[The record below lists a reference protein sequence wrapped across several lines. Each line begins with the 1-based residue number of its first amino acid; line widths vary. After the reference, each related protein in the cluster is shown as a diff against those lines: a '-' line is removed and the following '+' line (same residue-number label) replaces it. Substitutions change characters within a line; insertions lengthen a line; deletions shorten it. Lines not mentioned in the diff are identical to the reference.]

1 MSDDKVYRLAKQS
14 ETDPTEY
21 ILSDESVDRYGDVIS
36 ADGWNL
42 KNFKSNPIALF
53 NHNPNAIVG
62 AWENVRIEAGR
73 LVGRLKLG
81 LPGTSPLVDEVR
93 RLVEQRILKAV
104 SVGFKPIKAEP
115 LDAKADPDWGP
126 FRYVQQELVECSLVA
141 VPANPNALQ
150 ISRTYSLP
158 ADIRQQLRGK
168 VAKAQSPAPEP
179 APPGK
184 IARKQ
189 PEKTGSYVVSKK
201 LSQRIKE
208 AQERI
213 TSLKDQLVTLSEL
226 DEPNEEEI
234 ALMAELPEQIADLEA
249 GLERDQRIEQTIAVR
264 TVEDDTTTRQ
274 QQQQRSIPEKRP
286 YAIPAKK
293 FQPRDLLVRGAVVQ
307 FLAHV
312 NKQSPENILRA
323 VYPQDEAV
331 GMLVRAAVN
340 PAMTT
345 VPTWAQELVQQA
357 IGDYLDTL
365 PRDSIYPAL
374 SRMGARFTFG
384 RNGSIKIP
392 ARAATPNVSGAWVG
406 EGEPIPVRRMGF
418 TSVTLTPKKLG
429 VISTFTRELAMH
441 STPAI
446 EGVIR
451 EAMAEDTAVTID
463 ATLIDANP
471 ATNIRPAGLLNG
483 VTPLTAAP
491 GGGSEAMIADLR
503 ALIGAITTSLGGRN
517 IAVLINPAQGLAI
530 NFSTNANGEFL
541 FASTDELGR
550 RVGVTFIPSPTVP
563 AGTVIAIDAAD
574 FASAAG
580 DAPEYDVSDQATI
593 HEEDTAPLPIVGGG
607 ATPTTASPVRSL
619 WQTASIGVR
628 MLLDMNWA
636 MRRTGM
642 VATVTGVTW

>member
-1 MSDDKVYRLAKQS
+1 MADIIYRTATQTESDPL
-14 ETDPTEY
+14 EY
-21 ILSDESVDRYGDVIS
+21 ILSDETVDRYGDVIA
-36 ADGWNL
+36 ADGWDL
-42 KNFKSNPIALF
+42 KTFKTNPVALF
-53 NHNPNAIVG
+53 NHNANAVIG
-62 AWENVRIEAGR
+62 TWENVRVEGGR
-73 LVGRLKLG
+73 LLGRLKLAAS
-81 LPGTSPLVDEVR
+81 GTSRLVDEVR
-93 RLVEQRILKAV
+93 RLVEQRVLKAV
-104 SVGFKPIKAEP
+104 SVGFRALQAEP
-115 LDAKADPDWGP
+115 LNEKADPDWGP
-126 FRYVQQELVECSLVA
+126 FRYTKSELVECSVVA

-150 ISRTYSLP
+150 ISKDYSLP
-158 ADIRQQLRGK
+158 ADVRQQLRGK
-168 VAKAQSPAPEP
+168 IARTEP
-179 APPGK
+179 RQTSAPPGK
-184 IARKQ
+184 IARQQ
-189 PEKTGSYVVSKK
+189 PAKAGSYTVSKK
-201 LSQRIKE
+201 LSQRIEE
-208 AQERI
+208 AQNRI
-213 TSLKDQLVTLSEL
+213 NSLKDQLVTLSEL
-226 DEPNEEEI
+226 DEPNEEEL

-249 GLERDQRIEQTIAVR
+249 GLDRDRKIEQTIAVR
-264 TVEDDTTTRQ
+264 AVEQ
-274 QQQQRSIPEKRP
+274 QPENLREKQSIPEKRP

-307 FLAHV
+307 FLAHIH
-312 NKQSPENILRA
+312 KQSPEAVLRA
-323 VYPQDEAV
+323 VYPHDEAV

-345 VPTWAQELVQQA
+345 VPTWAQELVTQA

-374 SRMGARFTFG
+374 SRMGQRFTFG

-483 VTPLTAAP
+483 VAALPATA
-491 GGGSEAMIADLR
+491 GGGTPAMVADLKG
-503 ALIGAITTSLGGRN
+503 LIGAITTSRGGRN
-517 IAVLINPAQGLAI
+517 VAVLINPAQGLAI
-530 NFSTNANGEFL
+530 NFAQNGNDEFL

-550 RVGVTFIPSPTVP
+550 RVGVTFISSPTVP
-563 AGTVIAIDAAD
+563 PGTVIAVDAAD

-580 DAPEYDVSDQATI
+580 DNPEYDVSDQATI
-593 HEEDTAPLPIVGGG
+593 HEEDTAPLPLVSGG
-607 ATPTTASPVRSL
+607 ATPATASPVRSL

-642 VATVTGVTW
+642 VAWTESVTW